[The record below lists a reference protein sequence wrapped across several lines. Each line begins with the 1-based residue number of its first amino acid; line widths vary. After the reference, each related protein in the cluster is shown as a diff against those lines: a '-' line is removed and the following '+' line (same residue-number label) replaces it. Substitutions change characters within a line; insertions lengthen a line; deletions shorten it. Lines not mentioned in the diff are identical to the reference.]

1 MRIPI
6 RRAVDIMKFDLGIL
20 NGRVVDGAGN
30 PWYYGD
36 LGVVGKKIAKI
47 GSVERKDCGQTIDA
61 KGMYVCP
68 GFIDIHT
75 HSDLTALVFPGCD
88 STLRQGVTT
97 HLIGNCGLGIAPLRE
112 PYLDMAK
119 TYWGEWAGSEIEFTW
134 RTFGEYLR
142 TLEKKG
148 VGHNIA
154 ALVGHGAI
162 RTAVLGA
169 ERRAPK
175 PAELK
180 LMKELVD
187 EAMRAGAFGMSTGL
201 VYPPGSFAK
210 TDEVVELCKV
220 VAKYG
225 GMYTSHIRG
234 ERETIAEAI
243 KEAILIGQRSGV
255 RVQISHNCPKY
266 GAWGRTKETLGLVED
281 ARKKGFEV
289 TIDNDMHTDLA
300 PKLAHALPQYLH
312 ELSKEDMLKLMRS
325 AADRK
330 RIRNEIIE
338 DRVPAFGP
346 SGLLKHGRFDRI
358 FLLHCP
364 KDPKLVGKTV
374 AKVAE
379 MRGKDPFETYFDLIL
394 EHDDEIVAIFD
405 YISEDD
411 VAALMMDPNMM
422 ISSDCATWSEK
433 GPMTDPPPYMPCAFG
448 EYPGILQRYVRDEP
462 ITTLQDMIRRM
473 TSFPA
478 QKIGVFDRGVLRPG
492 MKADIAVI
500 DMPRLKDRA
509 TNRWPH
515 EFPYENWPH
524 RYPEGI
530 PYVIVNG
537 TVAVD
542 KGKQKKVLAG
552 EVIRYRPD

>member
-1 MRIPI
+1 
-6 RRAVDIMKFDLGIL
+6 MKFDLGIL

-36 LGVVGKKIAKI
+36 LGIVGKDIARI
-47 GSVERKDCGQTIDA
+47 GRIEKRDCRKTIDV
-61 KGMYVCP
+61 KGDYVCP

-97 HLIGNCGLGIAPLRE
+97 HLIGNCGLGIAPVRE
-112 PYLDMAK
+112 PYLEMAK
-119 TYWGEWAGSEIEFTW
+119 TYWGDWAGSQIEFNW
-134 RTFGEYLR
+134 RTFGEYLKV
-142 TLEKKG
+142 LEKSG

-154 ALVGHGAI
+154 ALVGHGAV

-169 ERRAPK
+169 QRRAPK

-180 LMKELVD
+180 LMKDLVD

-210 TDEVVELCKV
+210 TDEIVELCKV

-234 ERETIAEAI
+234 ERETIADAI
-243 KEAILIGQRSGV
+243 KEAILIGRRSGV

-266 GAWGRTKETLGLVED
+266 GAWGRTEETLGLVEA
-281 ARKKGFEV
+281 ARRKGFDV

-300 PKLAHALPQYLH
+300 VRLAHSLPQYLH
-312 ELSKEDMLKLMRS
+312 ELSKEDLMELMRS
-325 AADRK
+325 PSDRR
-330 RIRNEIIE
+330 RIKGEIVE
-338 DRVPAFGP
+338 DRLPAWGP
-346 SGLLKHGRFDRI
+346 SGLLKHGRFDRM

-374 AKVAE
+374 AQIAK

-394 EHDDEIVAIFD
+394 EFEDEIVAIFD

-411 VAALMMDPNMM
+411 VAALMRDPNMM
-422 ISSDCATWSEK
+422 ISSDCATWSVK
-433 GPMTDPPPYMPCAFG
+433 GPMTDPPPYIPCAFG

-462 ITTLQDMIRRM
+462 ITTLQDMVRRM

-478 QKIGVFDRGVLRPG
+478 QKIGLYDRGVLRPG
-492 MKADIAVI
+492 MRADIAVI
-500 DMPRLKDRA
+500 DMPRLKDNA

-515 EFPYENWPH
+515 EFPFENWPH
-524 RYPEGI
+524 AYPDGI
-530 PYVIVNG
+530 PYVVVNG
-537 TVAVD
+537 TVAVE
-542 KGKQKKVLAG
+542 KGRQNKVLAG
-552 EVIRYRPD
+552 EVLRFRPGKA

>member
-6 RRAVDIMKFDLGIL
+6 RRPVGIMKFDLGIL

-36 LGVVGKKIAKI
+36 LGIVGKRIAKI
-47 GSVERKDCGQTIDA
+47 GKVERKDCRETIDA
-61 KGMYVCP
+61 KGMFVCP

-112 PYLDMAK
+112 PYLDLAK
-119 TYWGEWAGSEIEFTW
+119 TYWGEWAGSEIDFTW

-148 VGHNIA
+148 IGHNMA
-154 ALVGHGAI
+154 ALVGHGAV

-175 PAELK
+175 SAELK
-180 LMKELVD
+180 LMKDLVD

-210 TDEVVELCKV
+210 TDEIVELCKV

-225 GMYTSHIRG
+225 GMYASHIRG

-243 KEAILIGQRSGV
+243 KEAIQIGQRSGV

-266 GAWGRTKETLGLVED
+266 GAWGRTKETLGLVEA
-281 ARKKGFEV
+281 ARRKGFDV

-300 PKLAHALPQYLH
+300 VRLGHALPQYLH
-312 ELSKEDMLKLMRS
+312 ELSKQEILELMRS
-325 AADRK
+325 SADRK
-330 RIRNEIIE
+330 RIRGEIIE
-338 DRVPAFGP
+338 DRLPAWGP
-346 SGLLKHGRFDRI
+346 SGLLKHGRFDRM

-374 AKVAE
+374 AKIAE
-379 MRGKDPFETYFDLIL
+379 MRGKNPFETYFDLIL
-394 EHDDEIVAIFD
+394 EHEDEIVAIFD

-411 VAALMMDPNMM
+411 VAALMKDPNMM

-433 GPMTDPPPYMPCAFG
+433 GPMTDPPPYIPCAFG

-478 QKIGVFDRGVLRPG
+478 QKIGLFDRGVLRPG
-492 MKADIAVI
+492 MRADIAII
-500 DMPRLKDRA
+500 DLPRLKDRA

-552 EVIRYRPD
+552 EVIRYRPS

>member
-6 RRAVDIMKFDLGIL
+6 RRAVGIMKFDLGIL

-30 PWYYGD
+30 PWYHGD
-36 LGVVGKKIAKI
+36 LGIAGKRIAKI
-47 GSVERKDCGQTIDA
+47 GMVERKDCQETIDA
-61 KGMYVCP
+61 KGMFVCP

-112 PYLDMAK
+112 PYLDLAK
-119 TYWGEWAGSEIEFTW
+119 TYWGGWTGSDIEATW

-148 VGHNIA
+148 IGHNIA
-154 ALVGHGAI
+154 ALIGHGAV
-162 RTAVLGA
+162 RTAALGA

-180 LMKELVD
+180 LMKDLVD
-187 EAMRAGAFGMSTGL
+187 EGMRSGAFGMSTGL

-210 TDEVVELCKV
+210 TDEIVELCKV
-220 VAKYG
+220 VARYG
-225 GMYTSHIRG
+225 GMYASHIRG

-266 GAWGRTKETLGLVED
+266 GAWGRTKETLGLVEA
-281 ARKKGFEV
+281 ARKRGFDV

-325 AADRK
+325 PADRK

-338 DRVPAFGP
+338 DKLPAFGP
-346 SGLLKHGRFDRI
+346 CGLLKHGRFDRI

-364 KDPKLVGKTV
+364 KDRTLVGKTV
-374 AKVAE
+374 AQIAE
-379 MRGKDPFETYFDLIL
+379 MRGKDQFETYFDLIL
-394 EHDDEIVAIFD
+394 EHEDEIVAIFD

-411 VAALMMDPNMM
+411 VAALMRDPNMM
-422 ISSDCATWSEK
+422 ISSDCSTRSEK
-433 GPMTDPPPYMPCAFG
+433 GPMTDPAPYEPCAFG

-478 QKIGVFDRGVLRPG
+478 QKIGLFDRGVLRPG
-492 MKADIAVI
+492 MRADIAVI
-500 DMPRLKDRA
+500 DLPRLKDRA

-515 EFPYENWPH
+515 EFPYKNWPH
-524 RYPEGI
+524 KYPEGI
-530 PYVIVNG
+530 PYVVVNG